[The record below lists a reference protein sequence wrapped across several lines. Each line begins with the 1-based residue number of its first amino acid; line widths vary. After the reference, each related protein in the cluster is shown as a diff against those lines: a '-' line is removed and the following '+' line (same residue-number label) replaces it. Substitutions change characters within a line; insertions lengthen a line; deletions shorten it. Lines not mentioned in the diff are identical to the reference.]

1 MGFGLVLQESKE
13 EKGKLEKIKTRSGD
27 SIKLMELLNEATS
40 RALAMFKERMALKGD
55 KVQVEE
61 KDLLSSAEILGMS
74 AVKYYDLKQNRT

>member
-1 MGFGLVLQESKE
+1 
-13 EKGKLEKIKTRSGD
+13 
-27 SIKLMELLNEATS
+27 MELLNEATS